1 MQKRISIGAAALL
14 AAIAFGSVSGFADD
28 GPVATAPIQPPLPKA
43 AISTPMVAP
52 SSPVTAS
59 RPSSAAPAATASNSA
74 QIAKAPAK
82 SKQKAVAAKK
92 AEAKKVA
99 KLHHNPAGQ
108 VAKEVAQ
115 EAKVNER
122 RNRVAV
128 AQPPHPPYQ
137 TFAGGPPPAYPAPDY
152 YRGGPSGAYGAPWYG
167 RGGGYAYA
175 PPYPGMRPPPW

>member
-28 GPVATAPIQPPLPKA
+28 GPVATAPIPPPLPKA
-43 AISTPMVAP
+43 DISTPIVAP

-82 SKQKAVAAKK
+82 SKQKAVAAK
-92 AEAKKVA
+92 AAAKKVA

-137 TFAGGPPPAYPAPDY
+137 TFAGGPPPAHPTPPYHPRRPP
-152 YRGGPSGAYGAPWYG
+152 GPSC
-167 RGGGYAYA
+167 
-175 PPYPGMRPPPW
+175 